1 MNTMNNKMYA
11 GVMTLLLLGGC
22 GGGGGGDE
30 GSTGGSSGS
39 TSTPSGD
46 GSSAESTTTPSSQS
60 TSITDLQI
68 DHDNSLASVY
78 EVDIDVSL
86 PHLSASQV
94 YVSICDNS
102 GGGYDNIDYDQ
113 CMVKAQLNS
122 GYGSYQLSVPN
133 HCESLIAVV
142 SIMEPNTSPLI
153 YVHNHNGQLESS
165 WLIQ

>member
-1 MNTMNNKMYA
+1 MNTTNNKLYA
-11 GVMTLLLLGGC
+11 SVMTLLLLGGC

-30 GSTGGSSGS
+30 GSTSGSSGS
-39 TSTPSGD
+39 TSTPSGED
-46 GSSAESTTTPSSQS
+46 SSTESATTPASQS
-60 TSITDLQI
+60 VSITDLQI
-68 DHDNSLASVY
+68 DHDNSLTSVY
-78 EVDIDVSL
+78 EVNIDVSL

-113 CMVKAQLNS
+113 CMVKAALNS

-133 HCESLIAVV
+133 HCESLIAVISV
-142 SIMEPNTSPLI
+142 MEPNTDPLV
-153 YVHNHNGQLESS
+153 YVHNHNGELDSS